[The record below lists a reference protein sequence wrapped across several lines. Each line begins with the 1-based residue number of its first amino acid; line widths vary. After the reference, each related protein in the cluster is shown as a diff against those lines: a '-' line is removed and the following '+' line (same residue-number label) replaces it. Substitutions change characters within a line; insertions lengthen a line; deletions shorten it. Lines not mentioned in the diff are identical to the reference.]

1 MNQYLDATEF
11 KNDDEFLRMAR
22 GKVAQ
27 LRLILNSQ
35 KSALQKDK
43 ELQQQA
49 KANQLEVVN
58 QPRRIE
64 IPADNNELRRRA
76 LALAAQNR
84 AVTL

>member
-1 MNQYLDATEF
+1 MSQYLDATEF
-11 KNDDEFLRMAR
+11 KNDDEFLKMAR

-43 ELQQQA
+43 ELQQQVKA
-49 KANQLEVVN
+49 KQLETAN
-58 QPRRIE
+58 QPRRID

>member
-1 MNQYLDATEF
+1 MNQYLDAKELRTD
-11 KNDDEFLRMAR
+11 NEFLQYGM

-27 LRLILNSQ
+27 LSMILNS
-35 KSALQKDK
+35 KESALQKDK
-43 ELQQQA
+43 EIYQQA
-49 KANQLEVVN
+49 KNKELEAAK

-64 IPADNNELRRRA
+64 IPADNDELRRRA

>member
-1 MNQYLDATEF
+1 MNQYLDAKEF
-11 KNDDEFLRMAR
+11 RNDDEFLQYGM

-27 LRLILNSQ
+27 LRLILNSK

-43 ELQQQA
+43 EIQQQV
-49 KANQLEVVN
+49 KNNQLAAAN